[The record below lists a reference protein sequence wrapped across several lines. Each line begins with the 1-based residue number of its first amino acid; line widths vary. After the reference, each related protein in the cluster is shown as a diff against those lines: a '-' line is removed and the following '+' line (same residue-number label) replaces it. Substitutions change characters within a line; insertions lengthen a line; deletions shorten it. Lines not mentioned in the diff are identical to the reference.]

1 MSWHYSQ
8 ALVAASSAGTCSAGE
23 PSAPLSLTPT
33 PAMFWSPGKM
43 TDAFRHSRSGM
54 TCERLTENRGEELLT
69 WFLAASRVRT
79 SAQQEREPESTALG
93 LGCGVRWH
101 ELLVKFDPVTCG
113 WKTARCLW
121 EEALDW
127 SCLTLPRWGSL
138 HDGELWERATPV
150 PPISGSGFGCLVG
163 VPTPRST
170 DGSNGSRTVEGAER
184 EWARGRN
191 KDLGMVVA
199 MWPTPK
205 AHEPGMTAKTTG
217 RGVEKSTHLTTQVAL
232 AEGMIDR
239 KTGRLWPTP
248 RAGNPGSRPNGKGGK
263 ILAEEVEIAE
273 GMRERGMKL
282 YPTPGANEDSY
293 RLAGNTQQSNSLGA
307 IARREALAESPKS
320 GGQLNPTW
328 VEWLM
333 GWPLGWT
340 DCAVSATDKF
350 RKWCDSHGRR

>member
-1 MSWHYSQ
+1 
-8 ALVAASSAGTCSAGE
+8 
-23 PSAPLSLTPT
+23 
-33 PAMFWSPGKM
+33 
-43 TDAFRHSRSGM
+43 
-54 TCERLTENRGEELLT
+54 
-69 WFLAASRVRT
+69 
-79 SAQQEREPESTALG
+79 
-93 LGCGVRWH
+93 
-101 ELLVKFDPVTCG
+101 
-113 WKTARCLW
+113 
-121 EEALDW
+121 
-127 SCLTLPRWGSL
+127 
-138 HDGELWERATPV
+138 
-150 PPISGSGFGCLVG
+150 
-163 VPTPRST
+163 
-170 DGSNGSRTVEGAER
+170 
-184 EWARGRN
+184 
-191 KDLGMVVA
+191 MVVA